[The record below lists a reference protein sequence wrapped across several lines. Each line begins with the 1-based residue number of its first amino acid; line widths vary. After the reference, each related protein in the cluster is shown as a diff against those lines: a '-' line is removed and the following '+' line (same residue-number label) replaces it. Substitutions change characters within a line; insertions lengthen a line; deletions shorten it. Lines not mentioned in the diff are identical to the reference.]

1 MKLKIKNVK
10 LKIIL
15 QIVMCYIT
23 AGAVYYIFDGIIE
36 YFNNDI
42 LKNILNLIGWPIIFV
57 SIIMSFIKSVKL
69 FEYIMDNDMNSYPK
83 REEITDKL
91 KETLLDKNNSKQDK
105 DIINLMIEN
114 MVEIREYFNISKKQ
128 AKQSF
133 VYAVGTTIFGLI
145 MFIISMVVAIVYK
158 ELNASIITAI
168 GASITEII
176 SIIALKVNRDA
187 QKQLNYY
194 YSSLHENEKYLST
207 ISLVSKVSKDTQDEL
222 YAEIIRN
229 YLEKNILDLKTEKY
243 SNKGM
248 EENKG

>member
-1 MKLKIKNVK
+1 MNLKIKNVK

-15 QIVMCYIT
+15 QIVMCYIV
-23 AGAVYYIFDGIIE
+23 AGAVYYIFDAIIE

-42 LKNILNLIGWPIIFV
+42 LKSILNLIGWPIIFV
-57 SIIMSFIKSVKL
+57 FIIMSIFKIAKL
-69 FEYIMDNDMNSYPK
+69 FEYIMDNSYPK

-145 MFIISMVVAIVYK
+145 MFIISMVVAIAYK

-168 GASITEII
+168 GGSITEII

-207 ISLVSKVSKDTQDEL
+207 ISLVSKVSKDLQDEL